1 MAAATAYRTP
11 FSVDK
16 TGPGGTDSINLK
28 ANNGGP
34 LPDIGFLR
42 PSTTD
47 LPIEELRKRYEEDG
61 YLWVSF
67 GATKPQPPI
76 IQPKTL
82 THHTSPP
89 QMKGLLDRAAVLHM
103 REQYFA
109 FMSSADSGGDTGIL
123 SPNTHPR
130 DGIFSGA
137 DWREYLLPGALR
149 VFNGLSD
156 DGVFV
161 DKVVQAHVAD
171 FYHDFKQRVVGST
184 LTGFAGRLRRFKEP
198 LLLNRSLLRCNVPGG
213 ETTPVHYDQIF
224 LRAGPATAVT
234 GWVPLGDCAV
244 EGGGLMYLEKSVEV
258 GRRFEADFAERNKG
272 LSDEER
278 VSAFNRNMNAG
289 GFLDRDA
296 AAFGKHWGRRWLV
309 APRYEAGDVVFHD
322 PFMVHASCKNESPEG
337 IIRLSTDLRFVDGA
351 EPFDERWMFEAYQQ
365 DDPNVASRQKKVPP
379 ADVAKEAL
387 ETDAEPP
394 LGVNH

>member
-1 MAAATAYRTP
+1 MAAAAATAYRTP

-16 TGPGGTDSINLK
+16 TGQQEGIDHITLK

-61 YLWVSF
+61 YLW
-67 GATKPQPPI
+67 
-76 IQPKTL
+76 
-82 THHTSPP
+82 
-89 QMKGLLDRAAVLHM
+89 MKALLDPAAVLHM
-103 REQYFA
+103 REQYFT
-109 FMSSADSGGDTGIL
+109 FMSTPTDSSGGGDTGIL
-123 SPNTHPR
+123 APHTHPR
-130 DGIFSGA
+130 DGIFSPTA
-137 DWREYLLPGALR
+137 DWRAFLLPGALR
-149 VFNGLSD
+149 VFNNLPDS
-156 DGVFV
+156 GVFV
-161 DKVVQAHVAD
+161 DKVIQAHVAD
-171 FYHDFKQRVVGST
+171 FYHDFKQRVGST
-184 LTGFAGRLRRFKEP
+184 LTGFAGRLREFKEP
-198 LLLNRSLLRCNVPGG
+198 MLLNRSLLRCNVPGG

-224 LRAGPATAVT
+224 LRGAPASSVT
-234 GWVPLGDCAV
+234 GWVPLGECAV
-244 EGGGLMYLEKSVEV
+244 EGGGLMYLEGSVEV
-258 GRRFEADFAERNKG
+258 GRRFEADFAERSKE
-272 LSDEER
+272 LEDEEER

-296 AAFGKHWGRRWLV
+296 AAFGRHWGRRWLM

-351 EPFDERWMFEAYQQ
+351 EPFDERWMFEAYQK

-379 ADVAKEAL
+379 AEVAKEAL
-387 ETDAEPP
+387 EPDAESP

>member
-61 YLWVSF
+61 YLW
-67 GATKPQPPI
+67 
-76 IQPKTL
+76 
-82 THHTSPP
+82 
-89 QMKGLLDRAAVLHM
+89 MKGLLDRAAVLHM

-109 FMSSADSGGDTGIL
+109 FMSSADSDTGIL
-123 SPNTHPR
+123 APHTHPR
-130 DGIFSGA
+130 DGIFSPGA
-137 DWREYLLPGALR
+137 DWRAFLLPGALR
-149 VFNGLSD
+149 VFNGLPDS
-156 DGVFV
+156 GVFV

-171 FYHDFKQRVVGST
+171 FYHDFKQRVGSST

-198 LLLNRSLLRCNVPGG
+198 LLLKRSLLRCNVPGG